1 MLYDVP
7 EWDEKL
13 LDEWEGTA
21 LGVFVKIRVRV
32 QTLEGEVG
40 AWLYVVDGYEGGL
53 PQPTTSES
61 LLTRPRKLER
71 RMTTSRTC
79 ELVRAATSTR
89 SHKFDGKA
97 LERGHF

>member
-13 LDEWEGTA
+13 LDEWEAPPSASSSRFAYGSKPSRERLE
-21 LGVFVKIRVRV
+21 LGSTSWMATK
-32 QTLEGEVG
+32 
-40 AWLYVVDGYEGGL
+40 AAY

-97 LERGHF
+97 LERGYF